1 MCPTSPHRLSKYA
14 SHALPARGHHA
25 ADQGIADRAL
35 GPLQGLVKLPF
46 WGLQGTDTG
55 RIVDHGPWLWRKT
68 CRWLSQLSL
77 QNFPTHV
84 QPQFQI
90 YFFNAPK
97 KHQDVHGLELR
108 TFHIFP
114 SWCIWVYLSTSQPHQ
129 QVVGLLQISRAW
141 LQGAPAQQFLTRV
154 LQGDGI
160 AIR

>member
-1 MCPTSPHRLSKYA
+1 MSNITPSPVQICLARASGARPPRSRPRHRRPRPWSVAGPREAAVLG
-14 SHALPARGHHA
+14 PARNRHRS
-25 ADQGIADRAL
+25 DR
-35 GPLQGLVKLPF
+35 
-46 WGLQGTDTG
+46 
-55 RIVDHGPWLWRKT
+55 GPWALAMAKNV
-68 CRWLSQLSL
+68 SMVESVESP
-77 QNFPTHV
+77 NFSDSCSATISNIL
-84 QPQFQI
+84 FQC
-90 YFFNAPK
+90 PK

>member
-1 MCPTSPHRLSKYA
+1 MCPTSPHRLSKDA

-46 WGLQGTDTG
+46 WGLRGTDTG

-77 QNFPTHV
+77 QIFPTHV

-97 KHQDVHGLELR
+97 KTPRCSWSR
-108 TFHIFP
+108 TSNISHLSIL
-114 SWCIWVYLSTSQPHQ
+114 VYLGVSVNLPAAPASRRASPNPEGLVARSTSPA
-129 QVVGLLQISRAW
+129 ISYPS
-141 LQGAPAQQFLTRV
+141 PAR
-154 LQGDGI
+154 
-160 AIR
+160 